1 MGNCIGYS
9 LEDLGITLTHE
20 PEHGTYHSHD
30 IYKSYKEGGVDSS
43 IKLEIPNSI

>member
-30 IYKSYKEGGVDSS
+30 IYKSDKEGVDFS
-43 IKLEIPNSI
+43 IKPEIPNSI